1 MVGIYL
7 PVIGYPRLSVFPR
20 MDTGIGFDPIFTI
33 RGQTITVPSQHA
45 TVIGIFERGEFNTIL
60 APWWHINNCITV
72 LAVRLDLNDPVS
84 EFIVILNIEIVVAVN
99 CLQSQ
104 TGKPL
109 LRRWCWQ

>member
-72 LAVRLDLNDPVS
+72 LVPYTRSLAKLSIPRRVRL
-84 EFIVILNIEIVVAVN
+84 I
-99 CLQSQ
+99 
-104 TGKPL
+104 
-109 LRRWCWQ
+109 